1 MSDVAEDIRKA
12 TEQVRAQRPTLA
24 APPTDAEAAFRKLR
38 AHVRGVMIDAHRALT
53 QRQGAWAE
61 GDDRLIDVVS
71 TWLEDV
77 RGRP

>member
-12 TEQVRAQRPTLA
+12 TEKIRLQSA
-24 APPTDAEAAFRKLR
+24 PTDPEAAFRKLR

-53 QRQGAWAE
+53 QRQGAWSE